1 MKQGPRR
8 TMAQDKRFRVNIVDD
23 EAMLVTPANLAGLQR
38 PHLAPILPQ
47 EVSNKDPVE
56 ILG

>member
-1 MKQGPRR
+1 
-8 TMAQDKRFRVNIVDD
+8 MAQDKRFRVNIVDD